1 MKQADSKPFT
11 MFQDARTCQRIERE
25 AHLNPITWAQVTVR
39 SYNTK
44 AENIERLTRLH
55 DKLAA
60 NLRRVEEWGKTEGRS
75 KDEIRVARTYYR
87 QTLAFFQ
94 RCDGLLDYLGK
105 DKK

>member
-1 MKQADSKPFT
+1 MKQAESTPTT

-25 AHLNPITWAQVTVR
+25 AHLNPITWAQVQVR

-44 AENIERLTRLH
+44 AENIERLSKLH
-55 DKLAA
+55 DKLLA

-75 KDEIRVARTYYR
+75 EDEVRVARTYYR

-94 RCDGLLDYLGK
+94 RCGDLLEYLK
-105 DKK
+105 QEKK